1 MRFSIIMNT
10 RASNRPD
17 RNGKS
22 CWTCRPTMNKKLIT
36 ALLITL
42 VMPVYAGDTAPEPLP
57 DAAPPPTTGLEEEMQ
72 PEVSII
78 KRDDAVV
85 REYRLNGAL
94 YMIRIEPRHGVP
106 YYLIDTTGDG
116 NLNAR
121 RSELDPAFVVP
132 SWMIFRW

>member
-1 MRFSIIMNT
+1 MH
-10 RASNRPD
+10 
-17 RNGKS
+17 
-22 CWTCRPTMNKKLIT
+22 KLT
-36 ALLITL
+36 AALCFFILAL
-42 VMPVYAGDTAPEPLP
+42 PADAGDTAPEPVP
-57 DAAPPPTTGLEEEMQ
+57 DVAPPPATGIEEDLQ

-85 REYRLNGAL
+85 REYRVNGAL
-94 YMIRIEPRHGVP
+94 YMIKVEPVVGP
-106 YYLIDTTGDG
+106 DYYLIDTTGDG

>member
-1 MRFSIIMNT
+1 MNRQT
-10 RASNRPD
+10 A
-17 RNGKS
+17 
-22 CWTCRPTMNKKLIT
+22 
-36 ALLITL
+36 ALLVAL
-42 VMPVYAGDTAPEPLP
+42 ALPVHAGDMAPETE
-57 DAAPPPTTGLEEEMQ
+57 ATPPPATGLEEEIQ
-72 PEVSII
+72 PEVRII

-85 REYRLNGAL
+85 HEYRLNGAL
-94 YMIRIEPRHGVP
+94 YMIKVEPRVGPP